1 MMWSGFVLD
10 MLRILVCIS
19 GRKSGWFLSEGEE
32 GGGAG
37 ARGEVGRGGGGYAN
51 SVVIMV
57 TRL

>member
-1 MMWSGFVLD
+1 MLD
-10 MLRILVCIS
+10 MSRILVCIS

>member
-1 MMWSGFVLD
+1 MIWCGFVLD

-19 GRKSGWFLSEGEE
+19 GRKSGWFVSEGGRE
-32 GGGAG
+32 G
-37 ARGEVGRGGGGYAN
+37 VWRGGGGYAN

>member
-1 MMWSGFVLD
+1 MLD
-10 MLRILVCIS
+10 MSRILVCIS

-32 GGGAG
+32 GGRAGAG
-37 ARGEVGRGGGGYAN
+37 AGGEVGRGGGGYAN